1 MEPSTSL
8 GSREIFC
15 IVSGNVQG
23 VLYRRFIQVKAIELG
38 LTGTA
43 TNLEDG
49 TVEVM
54 AQGKE
59 ADLRVLLES
68 IYAGTEEAEVDNA
81 SVQWGPMTEKMADFS
96 IL

>member
-1 MEPSTSL
+1 M
-8 GSREIFC
+8 REILC
-15 IVSGNVQG
+15 IVTGSVQG
-23 VLYRRFIQVKAIELG
+23 VLYRRFIQMKAQELG

-49 TVEVM
+49 TVEVV
-54 AQGKE
+54 AQGNE
-59 ADLRVLLES
+59 ADLRILLES

-81 SVQWGPMTEKMADFS
+81 TVQWGPMTEKLPDFT